1 METHSGREN
10 DASHHASCQ
19 VRLQQ
24 RTRVKGKAVIRFLR
38 NEDVVGLLT
47 MSEVIDVLR
56 EMYEEVGRDVSVGT
70 PRCDVHHPMSQTD
83 VDDTSEG
90 FVGRAHYLKT
100 MVGGFV
106 GGGLVALRL
115 SSDVVRFSVQ
125 NDLLRREKQPIV
137 PGKWF
142 GMVALFGLDTGELKA
157 LVQDGVVQRMRV
169 GATSAIGDDHLARH
183 DIATVGV
190 LGSGGQARAHL
201 EAFAH
206 VRDFAEARVW
216 SPNPSHREVFCTE
229 MSEKLQRC
237 VVPAGSAAAAVDGVD
252 VLMTATNSREPFVDA
267 AWLQPGIHVS
277 TLHRDEVSDAGYDR
291 VDRIVLH
298 THAKEVT
305 VSSAKLPRWRGAL
318 LQDHPVSSALDWS
331 AHPTIAEV
339 VAGRALGRQ
348 DAAEITAFVNNLGLG
363 SQFAAV
369 GSIILA
375 KAEKAGIGI
384 LIDSETV
391 FQGMHS

>member
-1 METHSGREN
+1 M
-10 DASHHASCQ
+10 
-19 VRLQQ
+19 
-24 RTRVKGKAVIRFLR
+24 IRFLR
-38 NEDVVGLLT
+38 NEDVADLLS

-56 EMYEEVGRDVSVGT
+56 QMYEEVGRDISVGT
-70 PRCDVHHPMSQTD
+70 PRCDVHHPMMRTD
-83 VDDTSEG
+83 ADDSSDG

-125 NDLLRREKQPIV
+125 NDLLRREKQAIK

-142 GMVALFGLDTGELKA
+142 GMVALFGLDTGELKG

-169 GATSAIGDDHLARH
+169 GATSAIGDDHLARQA
-183 DIATVGV
+183 IGTVAV

-206 VRDFAEARVW
+206 VRDFDVARVW
-216 SPNPSHREVFCTE
+216 SPNPSHREAFCAD
-229 MSEKLQRC
+229 MSNRLQRS
-237 VVPAGSAAAAVDGVD
+237 VVPAESAAAAVDGAD
-252 VLMTATNSREPFVDA
+252 VLMTATNSRQPFVDPD
-267 AWLQPGIHVS
+267 WLRPGMHVS
-277 TLHRDEVSDAGYDR
+277 TLHRDEVPDLGYDR
-291 VDRIVLH
+291 INRIVLH
-298 THAKEVT
+298 THDKEVT
-305 VSSAKLPRWRGAL
+305 VSSAELPRWRGAL
-318 LQDHPVSSALDWS
+318 LQDHPVKSKLDWS

-369 GSIILA
+369 GSVILA

-384 LIDSETV
+384 QIDSETV

>member
-1 METHSGREN
+1 M
-10 DASHHASCQ
+10 
-19 VRLQQ
+19 
-24 RTRVKGKAVIRFLR
+24 IRFLR

-47 MSEVIDVLR
+47 MSEVIEVLSQ
-56 EMYEEVGRDVSVGT
+56 MYQEVGREISVGT
-70 PRCDVHHPMSQTD
+70 PRCDVHHPMTRKDGDD
-83 VDDTSEG
+83 VSEG

-125 NDLLRREKQPIV
+125 NDLLRREKQPIA

-142 GMVALFGLDTGELKA
+142 GMVALFGLDTGELKG

-169 GATSAIGDDHLARH
+169 GATSAIGDDYLARQ
-183 DIATVGV
+183 DISTVAV

-206 VRDFAEARVW
+206 VRGFDVARVW
-216 SPNPSHREVFCTE
+216 SPNPSHREAFCAE
-229 MSEKLQRC
+229 MSERLQRS
-237 VVPAGSAAAAVDGVD
+237 VVSAPSAEAAVQGAD
-252 VLMTATNSREPFVDA
+252 VLMTATNSRQPFVDA
-267 AWLQPGIHVS
+267 DWLMPGMHVS
-277 TLHRDEVSDAGYDR
+277 TLHRDEVSDVGYDR
-291 VDRIVLH
+291 INRIVLH
-298 THAKEVT
+298 THGKEVS
-305 VSSAKLPRWRGAL
+305 VSSAKLPRWQGTL
-318 LQDHPVSSALDWS
+318 LQDHPVKSNLDWT

-339 VAGRALGRQ
+339 VAGCALGRQ
-348 DAAEITAFVNNLGLG
+348 NAEEITAFVNNLGLG

-375 KAEKAGIGI
+375 KAEEAGVGM
-384 LIDSETV
+384 LLDSETV
-391 FQGMHS
+391 LQDMHS